1 MQAFPGDAWAHV
13 FVAIDGVYQ
22 TRGYTAI
29 HRGGVMRCMQFW
41 GALLAF
47 HPMSRNHLEEP
58 FVTTTCSMER
68 FGIGI
73 VCPPLVRADMGRKSI
88 LFLADGDIK
97 IATAAKQF
105 WSHVNMRTCS
115 GHLNKNVGLSI
126 EDKVK
131 KKIMDG
137 VSEKQVI
144 IMSLD
149 LN

>member
-1 MQAFPGDAWAHV
+1 MVLCVRLLYGL
-13 FVAIDGVYQ
+13 VY
-22 TRGYTAI
+22 
-29 HRGGVMRCMQFW
+29 
-41 GALLAF
+41 L
-47 HPMSRNHLEEP
+47 
-58 FVTTTCSMER
+58 
-68 FGIGI
+68 
-73 VCPPLVRADMGRKSI
+73 GRKLI
-88 LFLADGDIK
+88 LFLADGHVK

-126 EDKVK
+126 EDTVK

-137 VSEKQVI
+137 VFEKQVVII